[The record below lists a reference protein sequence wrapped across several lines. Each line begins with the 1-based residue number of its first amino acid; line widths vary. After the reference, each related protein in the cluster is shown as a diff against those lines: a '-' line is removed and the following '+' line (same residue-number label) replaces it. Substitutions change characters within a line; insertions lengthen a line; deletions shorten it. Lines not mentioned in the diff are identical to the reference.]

1 MQPIYEAIVGSLG
14 VSPVL
19 PDVHTK
25 ESKVRMTFR
34 LERSDVENWQTLAT
48 AAKLTL
54 SEWVRRK
61 CNGQA
66 SNLTSAAEKRGMTAE
81 WLAGQIFSIIDSKE
95 TLPRDKIAAIKTL
108 VAARG
113 EETGAASNTTL
124 NLKTPKALIIMGT
137 DPASVSRMIG
147 KGA

>member
-1 MQPIYEAIVGSLG
+1 
-14 VSPVL
+14 
-19 PDVHTK
+19 
-25 ESKVRMTFR
+25 MTFR
-34 LERSDVENWQTLAT
+34 LERGDVENWQLLANK
-48 AAKLTL
+48 AKITL

-61 CNGQA
+61 CNGEA

-81 WLAGQIFSIIDSKE
+81 WLADRIFSIIEDSE
-95 TLPRDKIAAIKTL
+95 TLPRDKMTAIKTL

-113 EETGAASNTTL
+113 EETGAGSTTSVV

-137 DPASVSRMIG
+137 DPGAVAKMIG